1 MVRILFLDYGG
12 NGRLSVFL
20 GPVSFSKISLYKH
33 KNFRWISN
41 ILIQYVKAQEER
53 NQLLS
58 GETARRKQFCGRE
71 KYVSIMEPTK
81 TIVVYIH
88 YTYCIANTAQQIRI
102 L

>member
-33 KNFRWISN
+33 KNFRWIS
-41 ILIQYVKAQEER
+41 
-53 NQLLS
+53 

-71 KYVSIMEPTK
+71 KYVSVMEPTK